1 MSTPTGLLS
10 PPPPLRTATSSIAS
24 PGKRKREEIQR
35 AASIGGIV
43 DGKDREKFEGFM
55 RDLLEILM
63 RQDTKPSILNHP
75 LSKVP
80 SEPSAK
86 RQKVSEHGTN
96 ATIAYKLNLG
106 AYMSWSELVADVETA
121 SSAILSVS
129 QSKNNIPNGTVLH
142 RHYPPLPDDEKLTAS
157 VLAFKKTFNN
167 IIARERI
174 QRPSSSELGGR
185 DEDAADIDGTVIVNG
200 IGGSKATSFVGG
212 DTRPNRVVLTLYGN
226 APQPKQ
232 LFSSLQEPV
241 RISPTVSNHRPGRG
255 SGDCST
261 TLQPTTASS
270 IEVVTPLREAAL
282 PNGIST
288 TQIIPVHSSA
298 APDGKKKA
306 PTLGDVFAPSPAL
319 PQLNPPKQS
328 KHTTT
333 RGSSVGWFNPT
344 ELSLSS
350 RSNRLGT
357 YTTQPLSTGQW
368 LTYNAIPPPQSPSE
382 IRRSKRDRSS
392 SDAAKVQLNLE
403 ALARHS
409 RAKEDALFRSA
420 YSSFAPSHDDSSAIV
435 SQEIK
440 SRLWWERVGEKRFEQ
455 LLAEPFLGTADDLV
469 EPTYGEVGMQVED
482 EEELLREVIESWV
495 PEDPPA
501 DFKIDE
507 TSERPQDVSD
517 KDLDEILKEV
527 SELLETLNSHQRI
540 RNLSLAPMSQTAV
553 GQNRQITAMTGSP
566 SSPSSA
572 EMDIYNILKSQL
584 SILIA
589 GLPPYAVA
597 KLDGEQLAELN
608 VSTKMVVE
616 GRNYKGVMEEDETAA
631 RASAVAA
638 LSAAAGSTARITGP
652 PASQFPV
659 QAQYNTSRTP
669 TTQYQQRSASSNQ
682 LSATRS
688 QQGTQQY
695 YQQQT
700 PARPPSSNTQRDSI
714 ATPPASF
721 QHPQRPSS
729 TNSHRATTGVP
740 AQQSYAPQTP
750 RPAQSQYGQNNSQQ
764 YFQQQGTPH
773 GYQHFHNHSQSTTQ
787 TPNSNRQFAQ
797 SSQTQ
802 YQQQAALRQHFAP
815 TQSQYVGTRSSSPLK
830 TQQQQQLQRGANP
843 MSSQTPARQTQYF
856 QQSSQSQY
864 QTPSALGASGFHT
877 YMSAEQQALLME
889 RQRATL
895 AQQNQQNQQQQAC
908 AVAQINVQRH
918 AGNAAI
924 TPTNQTQALQQP
936 QQEYRGSGSQGF
948 AGGQMANSLNQQ
960 HPANSGSTV
969 TAGNGR

>member
-1 MSTPTGLLS
+1 MSMPTGLLS
-10 PPPPLRTATSSIAS
+10 PPPPSRAATSSMAS
-24 PGKRKREEIQR
+24 PGKRKREEINR
-35 AASIGGIV
+35 TTSTEETI
-43 DGKDREKFEGFM
+43 DGKDRAKFEGFM
-55 RDLLEILM
+55 RDLLEILK
-63 RQDTKPSILNHP
+63 RQDTKPSVLNHP
-75 LSKVP
+75 LSKDP
-80 SEPSAK
+80 SEPVAK

-96 ATIAYKLNLG
+96 VTITSKLSLG
-106 AYMSWSELVADVETA
+106 AYTNWNELVADVETA
-121 SSAILSVS
+121 TSAILAVP
-129 QSKNNIPNGTVLH
+129 QSKNNLPNGTVPH

-167 IIARERI
+167 IITRERI
-174 QRPSSSELGGR
+174 QRPSSSEFAVKS
-185 DEDAADIDGTVIVNG
+185 EDVADIDGTVVVNG
-200 IGGSKATSFVGG
+200 IGGSKTTSLAGG
-212 DTRPNRVVLTLYGN
+212 DSRPNRVVLTLYGN

-241 RISPTVSNHRPGRG
+241 RILSTASSGRLSQSSN
-255 SGDCST
+255 DYA
-261 TLQPTTASS
+261 TTASS

-288 TQIIPVHSSA
+288 TQIVPVHSSA
-298 APDGKKKA
+298 VHDGKKKV
-306 PTLGDVFAPSPAL
+306 PTLGDVFAPPPTL

-328 KHTTT
+328 KYTTT
-333 RGSSVGWFNPT
+333 RSSSVGWFNPT
-344 ELSLSS
+344 ELSLNS

-357 YTTQPLSTGQW
+357 YTTQLLSAGQW
-368 LTYNAIPPPQSPSE
+368 LTYNAVPPVPSPQSPTD
-382 IRRSKRDRSS
+382 IRRSKRERSS
-392 SDAAKVQLNLE
+392 SDAAKVQSNLE

-409 RAKEDALFRSA
+409 RAKEDALFRSV

-455 LLAEPFLGTADDLV
+455 LLAEPFLETADDPIS
-469 EPTYGEVGMQVED
+469 PTCGGAGVRVED
-482 EEELLREVIESWV
+482 EEELFREAIESWV

-501 DFKIDE
+501 DFKINE
-507 TSERPQDVSD
+507 SSERPQDVND
-517 KDLDEILKEV
+517 KDLDEILKDI

-572 EMDIYNILKSQL
+572 EMDIYSVLKSQL

-589 GLPPYAVA
+589 ALPPYAVA

-608 VSTKMVVE
+608 ISTKMVVE
-616 GRNYKGVMEEDETAA
+616 GKDYKGVMEEDETAA
-631 RASAVAA
+631 RASTVAA
-638 LSAAAGSTARITGP
+638 LSAASGSAARITGP
-652 PASQFPV
+652 PASQYPV
-659 QAQYNTSRTP
+659 QAQYNVTRTP
-669 TTQYQQRSASSNQ
+669 ATQYQQRSASNTQ
-682 LSATRS
+682 LSASRS
-688 QQGTQQY
+688 QQGAQQY

-700 PARPPSSNTQRDSI
+700 PVRPPSSNTQRDTI
-714 ATPPASF
+714 ATPQASF
-721 QHPQRPSS
+721 QHPQRPPS
-729 TNSHRATTGVP
+729 TNSHRVPTGVP
-740 AQQSYAPQTP
+740 TPQSYAPQTP
-750 RPAQSQYGQNNSQQ
+750 RPTQPQYGQNNSQQ

-773 GYQHFHNHSQSTTQ
+773 GYQQYHNHSQSATQ
-787 TPNSNRQFAQ
+787 TPSANRQFAQ

-815 TQSQYVGTRSSSPLK
+815 TQGQYVGARSSSPLK
-830 TQQQQQLQRGANP
+830 AQQQPQQQRGVNP
-843 MSSQTPARQTQYF
+843 VSSQTPTRQTQYF

-908 AVAQINVQRH
+908 VTAQISVQRH
-918 AGNAAI
+918 TGNA
-924 TPTNQTQALQQP
+924 TLPPTNPSQVLQQP
-936 QQEYRGSGSQGF
+936 QQEYRGSSSQGF
-948 AGGQMANSLNQQ
+948 AGGQMPNSLNQQ
-960 HPANSGSTV
+960 HATNSGSTV

>member
-1 MSTPTGLLS
+1 
-10 PPPPLRTATSSIAS
+10 
-24 PGKRKREEIQR
+24 
-35 AASIGGIV
+35 
-43 DGKDREKFEGFM
+43 
-55 RDLLEILM
+55 
-63 RQDTKPSILNHP
+63 LNHP
-75 LSKVP
+75 LSKDQ
-80 SEPSAK
+80 SEPATK
-86 RQKVSEHGTN
+86 RQKVTEHGTN
-96 ATIAYKLNLG
+96 ATIASKLSLG
-106 AYMSWSELVADVETA
+106 TYMSWSELVADVEAA
-121 SSAILSVS
+121 SSAILSVP
-129 QSKNNIPNGTVLH
+129 QSKNNLPNGTVPH
-142 RHYPPLPDDEKLTAS
+142 RHYPLLPDDEKLTAS

-174 QRPSSSELGGR
+174 QRPSSSELGVR
-185 DEDAADIDGTVIVNG
+185 DEDTADIDGTVIVNG
-200 IGGSKATSFVGG
+200 IGGSKVTSFVGG
-212 DTRPNRVVLTLYGN
+212 DSRPNRVVLTLYGN

-241 RISPTVSNHRPGRG
+241 RIS
-255 SGDCST
+255 ST
-261 TLQPTTASS
+261 TLNDIPSRGSNGFSPATALQSTTASS
-270 IEVVTPLREAAL
+270 IEVITPLREAAL

-288 TQIIPVHSSA
+288 TQIIPVHSGA
-298 APDGKKKA
+298 VPDGKKKA
-306 PTLGDVFAPSPAL
+306 PTLGDIFAPPPTL

-328 KHTTT
+328 KYTTT

-382 IRRSKRDRSS
+382 TRRSKRDRSS
-392 SDAAKVQLNLE
+392 SDAAKVQFNLE
-403 ALARHS
+403 AHARHS

-440 SRLWWERVGEKRFEQ
+440 SRLWWERVGERRFEQ
-455 LLAEPFLGTADDLV
+455 LLAEPFPGTADDLV
-469 EPTYGEVGMQVED
+469 APTYGEVGTQVED
-482 EEELLREVIESWV
+482 EEELFREAVESWV
-495 PEDPPA
+495 PEEPPA

-507 TSERPQDVSD
+507 TSGRPQDVSD
-517 KDLDEILKEV
+517 KDLDEILQEV
-527 SELLETLNSHQRI
+527 SELLETLNSYQRI

-616 GRNYKGVMEEDETAA
+616 GRDYKGVMEENETAA

-638 LSAAAGSTARITGP
+638 LSAAAGSATRITGP

-659 QAQYNTSRTP
+659 QAQYSTARTP
-669 TTQYQQRSASSNQ
+669 TTQYQQRSTSNNQ
-682 LSATRS
+682 LSASRS

-700 PARPPSSNTQRDSI
+700 PVRPPSSNTQRDSV

-773 GYQHFHNHSQSTTQ
+773 GYQHYHNHSQSTTQ
-787 TPNSNRQFAQ
+787 TSSANRQFAQ
-797 SSQTQ
+797 PSQTQ

-815 TQSQYVGTRSSSPLK
+815 TQSQYVGARSSSPLK
-830 TQQQQQLQRGANP
+830 TQQQQQQQRGANP
-843 MSSQTPARQTQYF
+843 TSNQAPARQTQYF
-856 QQSSQSQY
+856 QQTSQSQY

-895 AQQNQQNQQQQAC
+895 AQQNQQNQQQAC
-908 AVAQINVQRH
+908 AVAQMNIQRH
-918 AGNAAI
+918 AGNAAL
-924 TPTNQTQALQQP
+924 PPVNQTQALQQS

-948 AGGQMANSLNQQ
+948 AGGQMTNSLNQQ
-960 HPANSGSTV
+960 HAANSGSTV